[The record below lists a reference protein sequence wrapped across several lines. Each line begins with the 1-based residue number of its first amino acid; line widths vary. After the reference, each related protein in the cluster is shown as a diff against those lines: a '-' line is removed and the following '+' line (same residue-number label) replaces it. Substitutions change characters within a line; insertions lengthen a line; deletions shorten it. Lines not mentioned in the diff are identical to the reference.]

1 MYASGSGESAAMAAL
16 TAALSRDSSWCVL
29 AYASTSA
36 LDLTGAAVAPM
47 PMAVVPPVRKP
58 TERRVGAYCFVQS
71 RLGTFINDFAAT
83 VTQIRH
89 SQSHCECDRDRTLST
104 QVSSITNSDSARA
117 DHAPLALHSATE
129 DRRRRAERHVG

>member
-47 PMAVVPPVRKP
+47 PMAVVAA
-58 TERRVGAYCFVQS
+58 GAKLHKSAVLVLWSNQDL
-71 RLGTFINDFAAT
+71 RTFINDFAAT

-89 SQSHCECDRDRTLST
+89 SQSHCDRDRTLST
-104 QVSSITNSDSARA
+104 QVSSITNSDSA
-117 DHAPLALHSATE
+117 DHAPLALHSATQ
-129 DRRRRAERHVG
+129 DRRRRVGQSGT

>member
-47 PMAVVPPVRKP
+47 PMAVVAA
-58 TERRVGAYCFVQS
+58 GAKLQRAPCWCFGPIKTWNV
-71 RLGTFINDFAAT
+71 FINDFAAT

-89 SQSHCECDRDRTLST
+89 SQSHLRQGQDTLDT
-104 QVSSITNSDSARA
+104 GVQHN
-117 DHAPLALHSATE
+117 
-129 DRRRRAERHVG
+129 